1 MLGFAAVALPLL
13 GLGAWAWQPPVGVAA
28 ALAFALSMGLGLAL
42 STAMVMLLNVAT
54 LSALNERGINALS
67 APLVIVLS
75 GNLLPLAL
83 LPDAWQ
89 TALLVQPLAGLMDI
103 PARLYFG
110 QLRGADALLGV
121 DVSDAALRVVLPRPA
136 RRRGVS
142 S

>member
-1 MLGFAAVALPLL
+1 
-13 GLGAWAWQPPVGVAA
+13 VGVAA
-28 ALAFALSMGLGLAL
+28 ALAFALSMLLGLAL

-110 QLRGADALLGV
+110 QLRGADALLGL
-121 DVSDAALRVVLPRPA
+121 ALQCFWTALLVATGRWLLVRTM
-136 RRRGVS
+136 RRLQVQGG
-142 S
+142 